1 MTGFLFSHF
10 KGDFEYP
17 TTNKAGN
24 RITWRDLCSQTGQI
38 SGNDR
43 CQTWDSER
51 EKAGKDIL
59 GSEGG
64 ENNREL
70 TFYRQ

>member
-1 MTGFLFSHF
+1 MFANQADSM
-10 KGDFEYP
+10 
-17 TTNKAGN
+17 
-24 RITWRDLCSQTGQI
+24 
-38 SGNDR
+38 NDR
-43 CQTWDSER
+43 CQTWGSER
-51 EKAGKDIL
+51 EKAAKDIL